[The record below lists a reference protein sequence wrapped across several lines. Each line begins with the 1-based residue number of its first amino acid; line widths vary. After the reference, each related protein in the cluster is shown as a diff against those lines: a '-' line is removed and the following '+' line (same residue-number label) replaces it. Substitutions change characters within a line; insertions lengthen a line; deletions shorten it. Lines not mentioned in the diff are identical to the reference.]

1 MGVLCYIV
9 VIQRHEEYIYIR
21 TIYLV
26 DQFNL
31 HVINHYRK
39 SKFSEFFCQGT
50 TSTEMIDHYLYKKII
65 NYL

>member
-31 HVINHYRK
+31 HVI
-39 SKFSEFFCQGT
+39 
-50 TSTEMIDHYLYKKII
+50 II
-65 NYL
+65 ESQSLVNSFAKELQALR